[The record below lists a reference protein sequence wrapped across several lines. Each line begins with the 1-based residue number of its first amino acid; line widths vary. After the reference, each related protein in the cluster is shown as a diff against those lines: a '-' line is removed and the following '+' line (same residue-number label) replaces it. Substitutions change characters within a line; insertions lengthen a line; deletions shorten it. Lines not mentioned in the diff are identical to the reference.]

1 MSLFPPNGLFNIVL
15 FAITPKL
22 AVGEEKNS
30 KKANERSALNCAVY
44 CVLCSL
50 YINYSSAIKKLETM
64 SELPN
69 EDAVSVVDME
79 AESNRETSKGIA

>member
-1 MSLFPPNGLFNIVL
+1 MLCI
-15 FAITPKL
+15 
-22 AVGEEKNS
+22 
-30 KKANERSALNCAVY
+30 VY

-50 YINYSSAIKKLETM
+50 YINYSSTIKKLETM